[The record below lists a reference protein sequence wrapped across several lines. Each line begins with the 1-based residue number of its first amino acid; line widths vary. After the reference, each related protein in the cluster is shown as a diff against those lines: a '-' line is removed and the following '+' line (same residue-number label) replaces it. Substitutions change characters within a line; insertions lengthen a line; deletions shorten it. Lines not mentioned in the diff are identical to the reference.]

1 MSVMIS
7 NLWVKIWIWD
17 LQDTK
22 WECWIQSHLLCTY
35 ASFSLIWS
43 LVSYISSP
51 DILLNFMGWSFHG
64 VMCSGDNLV
73 LALQLASDVGLLLSP
88 LPSSPSSLSSLSL
101 SMSELRILGKEHA
114 FILFVVSSNESEG
127 LRWR

>member
-1 MSVMIS
+1 
-7 NLWVKIWIWD
+7 
-17 LQDTK
+17 
-22 WECWIQSHLLCTY
+22 
-35 ASFSLIWS
+35 
-43 LVSYISSP
+43 
-51 DILLNFMGWSFHG
+51 
-64 VMCSGDNLV
+64 MCSGDNLV

-127 LRWR
+127 LR